1 MCSRGRVP
9 ISLSCIG
16 YDGRAC
22 EGVITLRRGRTRVG
36 RLSFELAHDTGMF
49 PIDPHPR
56 VSVALRPAARR
67 LLARRGTLT
76 LTATAVTRHSNGANP
91 VSSAQVVVR
100 ARG

>member
-1 MCSRGRVP
+1 MCSRGRAP

-22 EGVITLRRGRTRVG
+22 ESVITLRRDRTRGG
-36 RLSFELAHDTGMF
+36 RLS
-49 PIDPHPR
+49 
-56 VSVALRPAARR
+56 
-67 LLARRGTLT
+67 
-76 LTATAVTRHSNGANP
+76 ANP